1 METKNPHPENETGPD
16 SDILSIISPDLVSL
30 PVIKEPGITE
40 VDFDGLLERPLRLKE
55 DLKEGCGGQ
64 VWPAGMVL
72 GKYVLRKRESIRGK
86 SV

>member
-1 METKNPHPENETGPD
+1 MDIRMDKSSDSEPD
-16 SDILSIISPDLVSL
+16 DILSIFSPDLVDL
-30 PVIKEPGITE
+30 PAIKIAGITE
-40 VDFDGLLERPLRLKE
+40 VDFDGLLKVPLKLRE

-72 GKYVLRKRESIRGK
+72 GKYCLKRLGDLRGK